1 MNQNRTNWT
10 ISIGSE
16 CLIKK
21 LLAFT
26 KAKQVYRPWAN
37 GSLPKGYLFADV
49 VQDAIAIYLREYLHD
64 PNHQATEKELEESL
78 QKIIVNRLKV
88 LSELKDNRVE
98 IVDSFLVTDASPAT
112 VPKLFDDEAF
122 ETDVLNVLKDE
133 PELWELFAD
142 LYFNEYQR
150 AELIDRYQV
159 TSKEYDNRARRLR
172 RRIEPLLNQHNLHR
186 NGPCKEKTNQ
196 SAERACHLLLQQAR
210 CA

>member
-1 MNQNRTNWT
+1 MNQNRTNWI

-21 LLAFT
+21 LLGFT

-64 PNHQATEKELEESL
+64 PTHHATEKELEESL

-88 LSELKDNRVE
+88 LSELKDNRVQ
-98 IVDSFLVTDASPAT
+98 IVDTCIVTDESFAFA
-112 VPKLFDDEAF
+112 PKRFDDEAF
-122 ETDVLNVLKDE
+122 ETDVFKTLNDE
-133 PELWELFAD
+133 PALWELFTD
-142 LYFNEYQR
+142 LYFNEYHR

-186 NGPCKEKTNQ
+186 NGTCKEKTNQ
-196 SAERACHLLLQQAR
+196 SAERAGHLLIQQAR